1 MYKPSE
7 KILDKYADL
16 MVNFALNDCKGIR
29 KGDVVL
35 VSVPECAKP
44 FLISIRRA
52 IMKAGGN
59 MILKYSPDNIEKE
72 GYELSNKNQLKFFPE
87 KYLKGLLD
95 EADHYLMV
103 IADTDL
109 HELEGISPEKI
120 MSRERA
126 YKPWM
131 KWRNEKENK
140 GKFSWTL
147 CMYGT
152 SAMAEEAGM
161 SLEEYWKQIIDAC
174 YLNEKNPVSKWKK
187 ITGEIDMVKARLNKL
202 KIEKVHVMGAGIDL
216 VVGLG
221 EGRRWLGGS
230 GANIPSYEIYISPD
244 CRKTEGKISFN
255 QPLYRYG
262 NLIEGVKLEFKNGRV
277 VKASAK
283 KGEKV
288 LKEMIKTK
296 GADRI
301 GEFSLTDGRLSKVTK
316 FMAETLFD
324 ENRGGKYGNMH
335 VALGKAYQDSHPKNP
350 SKVKKN
356 EWKKLGYNESV
367 VHTDIVSTEK
377 KEVTAYLKNGKEV
390 IIYKDGRFLV

>member
-1 MYKPSE
+1 M
-7 KILDKYADL
+7 L
-16 MVNFALNDCKGIR
+16 
-29 KGDVVL
+29 
-35 VSVPECAKP
+35 
-44 FLISIRRA
+44 
-52 IMKAGGN
+52 GG
-59 MILKYSPDNIEKE
+59 
-72 GYELSNKNQLKFFPE
+72 
-87 KYLKGLLD
+87 
-95 EADHYLMV
+95 
-103 IADTDL
+103 
-109 HELEGISPEKI
+109 
-120 MSRERA
+120 
-126 YKPWM
+126 W
-131 KWRNEKENK
+131 
-140 GKFSWTL
+140 
-147 CMYGT
+147 
-152 SAMAEEAGM
+152 
-161 SLEEYWKQIIDAC
+161 
-174 YLNEKNPVSKWKK
+174 
-187 ITGEIDMVKARLNKL
+187 
-202 KIEKVHVMGAGIDL
+202 GIDL
-216 VVGLG
+216 IVGLG

-324 ENRGGKYGNMH
+324 EKRGGKYGNMH